1 MHFLA
6 EVNVCLR
13 DLNSGRK
20 KLFRKDF
27 PKAVDGVEGTLS
39 LTPNKLQD
47 VAFAL
52 KTLVL
57 CLCVVF
63 HLGRLKG
70 SKYGFLHF
78 FIVPSDSIYSTKVER
93 ERYVSPTFFFFFM
106 INLPSL
112 RRQFVT
118 VLHASSPQKVLPDH
132 GLLSQFPACSVS

>member
-93 ERYVSPTFFFFFM
+93 ERYVSTTFFFFF
-106 INLPSL
+106 
-112 RRQFVT
+112 FY
-118 VLHASSPQKVLPDH
+118 D
-132 GLLSQFPACSVS
+132 